1 MITQDKLFIGGEFV
15 SPAGCEQ
22 ITVISPATEE
32 VVGSVPA
39 GTAEDIDRA
48 VLAAREAF
56 DHGPWPKMD
65 PEERRRIILAA
76 GEILKPQAE
85 ELSRLVVAQNGTPI
99 RLQPGDMSSCFDYF
113 GNQSLPESTFREA
126 APGNGALIVH
136 EPRGVVGCIVPW
148 NVPVILGLGKT
159 LPALLAGNTVVVK
172 PSPETPLHEYAIAEA
187 FSRAGLPPG
196 VLNIVASNRNE
207 SESLVRHPGVDMI
220 SFTGST
226 AAGRR
231 IGSICGEQIKHVVLE
246 LGGKSAAIVLDD
258 ADLAVAAPQMLHM
271 GALLNNGEACAAWTR
286 ILVPRHRHDEIVDAL
301 VGVLSEVTVGDP
313 TDTATDVGPLVSSRQ
328 RQRVEGYIA
337 SGLDE
342 GAKIVF
348 GGGRPAGLDRGW
360 YVEPT
365 LFVGATNGM
374 RIAREEIFG
383 PVAIVI
389 PYGDEDEAVR
399 IANDS
404 NYGLAGAVYTSVPE
418 RGVEVAS
425 KIRTGTVA
433 VNCLGMAHAFPFGG
447 YKDSGVGRCHGP
459 EGFMEFFETKTIGLP
474 GDYRP

>member
-1 MITQDKLFIGGEFV
+1 MITQEKLFIGGEFV
-15 SPAGCEQ
+15 APAGREQ
-22 ITVISPATEE
+22 ITVICPATEE
-32 VVGSVPA
+32 VVGTVPA
-39 GTAEDIDRA
+39 GTADDIDRA
-48 VLAAREAF
+48 VAAARDAF
-56 DHGPWPKMD
+56 DNGPWPRMD

-76 GEILKPQAE
+76 GEILKPQAD

-99 RLQPGDMSSCFDYF
+99 RLQPGDMSSCFEYF
-113 GNQSLPESTFREA
+113 GNLPLPDTIFREA
-126 APGNGALIVH
+126 APGDAALVVR

-148 NVPVILGLGKT
+148 NVPVILELGKT

-172 PSPETPLHEYAIAEA
+172 PSPETPLHDYAIAEA
-187 FSRAGLPPG
+187 FAKAGLPPG
-196 VLNIVASNRNE
+196 VLNIVAAQRE
-207 SESLVRHPGVDMI
+207 EAERLVRHPGVDMI

-231 IGSICGEQIKHVVLE
+231 IGAICGEHVKHVVLE

-258 ADLAVAAPQMLHM
+258 ADLATAAPQMLHM

-286 ILVPRHRHDEIVDAL
+286 ILVPRQRHDEIVDAL
-301 VGVLSEVTVGDP
+301 VGVLSQVTVGDP
-313 TDTATDVGPLVSSRQ
+313 LQTSTDVGPLVSSRQ
-328 RQRVEGYIA
+328 RDRVEGYIA

-365 LFVGATNGM
+365 LFVGAHNAM

-383 PVAIVI
+383 PVALVI
-389 PYGDEDEAVR
+389 PYDDEDEAVR

-404 NYGLAGAVYTSVPE
+404 DYGLAGAVYTSDPQ
-418 RGVEVAS
+418 RGVAVAGRM
-425 KIRTGTVA
+425 RTGTVA
-433 VNCLGMAHAFPFGG
+433 VNCLGMAHAYPFGG

-459 EGFMEFFETKTIGLP
+459 EGFMEFFEIKTIGLP
-474 GDYRP
+474 AGYQP